1 MRPTHL
7 PRLLAGLSAGASLA
21 CGCSNGTGPGITTP
35 PTGDV
40 RIVANA
46 SLMTT
51 TAFAPNPFSESFATR
66 ATVKWVNLDHG
77 TDPYGAGVTHHLVSD
92 TGLFDSGAMAP
103 DASYSFTFA
112 GPGTFAYHCSIH
124 PGMVGSITIAP

>member
-1 MRPTHL
+1 MRTQRFFP
-7 PRLLAGLSAGASLA
+7 LLAGLVAAGGLA
-21 CGCSNGTGPGITTP
+21 CGSSNSMGPGITTP

-103 DASYSFTFA
+103 DASYTFTFA
-112 GPGTFAYHCSIH
+112 GPGTYAYHCSIH
-124 PGMVGSITIAP
+124 PGMVGEITITP